1 MGRPIT
7 PVTFLRNCIQ
17 CKSVQ
22 FDIFIAILGAGAYI
36 VIIDFLLNPT
46 AHFMSENTKHTILDH
61 AGQLTVLLI
70 GLCTK
75 CHTVSRLNELLW
87 TDDLSCER
95 HYTAVTEATEPCLL
109 TGSNGCGRG
118 GKGVLEEALSSE
130 VG

>member
-1 MGRPIT
+1 M
-7 PVTFLRNCIQ
+7 
-17 CKSVQ
+17 Q

-61 AGQLTVLLI
+61 PGGGQLTVLLI

-87 TDDLSCER
+87 TDDLSGER
-95 HYTAVTEATEPCLL
+95 HYTAVTEATETCLL

-118 GKGVLEEALSSE
+118 GRGVMEEPLSSE